1 MKISVTIEIR
11 VMLKETV
18 KKYENEILFIYQKI
32 PFYICIQFRAKC
44 SALLTF
50 APVNFFGCFM
60 EFMQFSDRNAQ
71 LACQSCTPCEH
82 SYDFLFLHEINSPEF
97 VSIIGLRKPS
107 SYRSVQKSVQNLEY
121 LHGDLSKK
129 IP

>member
-1 MKISVTIEIR
+1 MRMKFSLFT
-11 VMLKETV
+11 
-18 KKYENEILFIYQKI
+18 KKSLFT
-32 PFYICIQFRAKC
+32 
-44 SALLTF
+44 SAF
-50 APVNFFGCFM
+50 NFVQSAVRYLRLPQLIFLGALWSLCK
-60 EFMQFSDRNAQ
+60 FSDRNAQ

-97 VSIIGLRKPS
+97 VSIIGLRRPP